1 LTRGKVGVFVLAL
14 LASLVVGAALWR
26 GLNPPGIPVKTV
38 KAEEKLF
45 EDKILATGK
54 VEVAKEVTV
63 ASVKGAKV
71 EKILVREGEE
81 VEEGQV
87 LALLDLREE
96 INTWQ
101 DKVRAAEAA
110 LGVAEAELASLKQV
124 RPEELEQVEAEL
136 KAAREQLQ
144 EIQAGLENARRKLER
159 YRFLRDQGA
168 LSPAEL
174 EGAEAEVARY
184 EAQKRAA
191 EARME
196 GATARLKAMENPDPR
211 KIEVQERRVE
221 QARLSLAEAQR
232 QLAEMRAKR
241 EIKAPGSGK
250 VLQVNIKEG
259 DFASPG
265 PPFSAW
271 PPGK

>member
-1 LTRGKVGVFVLAL
+1 VGGTGLTRGKVGVFVLAL
-14 LASLVVGAALWR
+14 LASPVVGAALWR

-81 VEEGQV
+81 VGEGQV

-124 RPEELEQVEAEL
+124 RPEELEQLEAEL

-168 LSPAEL
+168 LSPADEYQRGGFRL
-174 EGAEAEVARY
+174 PGDPPFPPGHQGNEGGGGSGRIRPQGHKAEAGG
-184 EAQKRAA
+184 Q
-191 EARME
+191 
-196 GATARLKAMENPDPR
+196 GHLGCLPR
-211 KIEVQERRVE
+211 
-221 QARLSLAEAQR
+221 
-232 QLAEMRAKR
+232 
-241 EIKAPGSGK
+241 
-250 VLQVNIKEG
+250 
-259 DFASPG
+259 
-265 PPFSAW
+265 
-271 PPGK
+271 